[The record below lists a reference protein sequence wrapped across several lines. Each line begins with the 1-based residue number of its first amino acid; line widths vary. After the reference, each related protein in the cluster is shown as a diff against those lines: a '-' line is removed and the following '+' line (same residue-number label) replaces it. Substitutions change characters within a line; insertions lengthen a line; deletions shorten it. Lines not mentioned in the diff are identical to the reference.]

1 MTGERNWLEIDTI
14 KSEICVK
21 ANYSM
26 NCIEFASFI
35 KQNKNLLAARS
46 NEKYKM

>member
-1 MTGERNWLEIDTI
+1 MKNLITDERNRLEIDTI

-26 NCIEFASFI
+26 NCIEFANFI
-35 KQNKNLLAARS
+35 KQDKN
-46 NEKYKM
+46 